1 MILELEVLSASL
13 VNVTWERLDTS
24 LIAGYIVYYSPTEN
38 DGEEKSSN
46 LSSLQNSAIVSDLT
60 TDVEYQFEV
69 VAVAELDGEVV
80 FGERSDETMKLVT
93 PISAPIQGRFYNFHT
108 FA

>member
-1 MILELEVLSASL
+1 M
-13 VNVTWERLDTS
+13 NVTWERINTS
-24 LIAGYIVYYSPTEN
+24 LITSYIVYYSPKES

-46 LSSLQNSAIVSDLT
+46 LSSLQNSVIVSGLT

-80 FGERSDETMKLVT
+80 LGGRSDETIKLVT
-93 PISAPIQGRFYNFHT
+93 PALAPNKG
-108 FA
+108 